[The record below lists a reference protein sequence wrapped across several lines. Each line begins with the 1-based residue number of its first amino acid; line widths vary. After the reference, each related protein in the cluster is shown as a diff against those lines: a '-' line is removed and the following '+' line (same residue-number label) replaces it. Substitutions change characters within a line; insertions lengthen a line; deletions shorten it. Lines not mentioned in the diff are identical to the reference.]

1 MLLNAINKCS
11 NTQNVSLKFDRGA
24 RESPA
29 STRKLNSFKTYL
41 NLKYLYRSSENYTL
55 GNMAKITNKLET
67 PASATHSLQQ
77 EMNLARRACWCN
89 IRDESKSSPNS
100 PLTTT
105 ATATAT
111 ATLITDKNAQTKKSC
126 EICEN
131 CFNHLTNN
139 DVIFDTN
146 DDATAA
152 DLNAFPAA
160 AAEITKAAVVERATN
175 YNNNNKNNKNNKNKI
190 HTRIVNI
197 ANENNRKTLIVY
209 DRDNDNGHHND
220 DYYTEID
227 NDNDNVDI
235 DIDVDVDVDNNRY
248 KNKNDINNIY
258 KKNKNKNN
266 SDVDVNVDN
275 EVTTVL
281 YGATSSKNI
290 TNNFINNND
299 NDNDNNAY
307 SSSKSINNYSC
318 KNSTED
324 TVPSA
329 IITTTTKIEIATN
342 ANLDNFN
349 IEATTKTTTT
359 TSIATTNLSDNL
371 NNIINENKLK
381 NRSVNKLKSNRRT
394 IDATDKKMA
403 TGATE
408 STELNATNIVA
419 NNYVNIKNN
428 NNNNGNCKVNDN
440 INKMA
445 TTTETKLKS
454 FSTDFVKFARA
465 LLLHFWLAFVAFCD
479 KNTIKRDDPRF
490 VEARRQDQQRQQQQQ
505 QQQKNREHQQ
515 QGQQQD
521 NRQQQQQQEQQQ
533 RPKKFRLLTNKKFIF
548 LFMVC
553 AFFSCI
559 NRIDA
564 RPNAIGTSSNAI
576 PGNEAVATGV
586 VGDGGSPNA
595 GNNIGSNLP
604 TSDGAIP
611 DFSKPSKEMSKNIF
625 LSDSDS
631 YKEGHHAER
640 YPLSQVDFDR
650 VKTPF
655 IIGIWILSASIAK
668 IGFHMTP
675 KLHLIF
681 PESCLLI
688 VVGVVIGV
696 VLFFGTEVAVS
707 PLTPN
712 TFFFYMLPPIILDA
726 GYFMPNRMFFD
737 NLGTI
742 LLMAVVGTIFNIATI
757 GGSLWACGLTGI
769 FGGADQT
776 PKFLDIFLFASLIS
790 AVDPVAVLAVFE
802 EIHVNEILYIVVF
815 GESLLNDAVTVV
827 MYHMMEV
834 YNEIGISN
842 IIAQDVVSGVGS
854 FFVVAIGGTVI
865 GIIWGFLTGLVTRFT
880 DHVRV
885 IEPIFIFVMAYLAY
899 LNAEIFHM
907 SGILAITFCGITMKN
922 YVESNISQKSHT
934 TVKYALKMLSSSSE
948 TIIFMFLGVATVNN
962 HHVWN
967 TWFVLLTIAFCSVF
981 RVLGVI
987 LLSALANRFRL
998 HKLSRVDQFVMSYG
1012 GLRGAVAFA
1021 LVLLVDENVVKQK
1034 DMFVTTTIAVIY
1046 FTVFLQGITIK
1057 PLVKILNVKRANKRK
1072 PTMNERIHERFMD
1085 HLMAGIEDIV
1095 GKTGNYNVRDKFKRF
1110 DNRFIRPLLIRDL
1123 KGAEPKIIETY
1134 SKLTMRDAMEVMRRN
1149 PSTIG
1154 QITGTESMSALFR
1167 NYTNNCIGGR
1177 WAPPTIYTTCPSLT
1191 NLDHSCSRNLDMHEL
1206 DYNPSK
1212 KDLTDAKIHHLLA
1225 EELKPYRRASIQMH
1239 RRLSYSR
1246 HAVDDRDLS
1255 TQVNYKMQMNFR
1267 RMFND
1272 RKHHKRSK
1280 RGTGK
1285 QQEGVKQNH
1294 VSFHD
1299 FQQNGTTKQ
1308 FSHDY
1313 INEVLNESAEENQP
1327 KLTEVT
1333 VMAANDDWDDGLT
1346 FTAKSSLAEN
1356 PIPEEDRNLSRDSD
1370 GERRVATPTATESQL
1385 PWKRQGDEISDAVQ
1399 QNEFPAWASN
1409 KEYLAYNSP
1418 SATFLGGINKPKQP
1432 KSVIGLFRRESSG
1445 SKGGTSITGSAIS
1458 DAIDAGS
1465 ARGSDPALAAALSSL
1480 IVPSSQTSNPRLDK
1494 RSQSISVTSGEGH
1507 SGPFPV
1513 TASHRRN
1520 VRRGSMLEL
1529 SGDTIPEESYQHGHS
1544 KSLCEPDG
1552 DEWNCGALQPH
1563 EQYDDDIGS
1572 DSLLPAGRQ
1581 PLLPKITPLPQIRRM
1596 GVGAVGST
1604 GIGVNSG
1611 SGSGIPSSSKN
1622 QVTTA
1627 LLSTSNSDYDDDED
1641 EDFDLYDDENIVVT
1655 TTTTVASGSGSSGS
1669 GSGVPINSSNAVGI
1683 NGAKNRSTNSS
1694 GASGSSNTSS
1704 SGSNTNTT
1712 TTIRLT
1718 RNNDESII

>member
-1 MLLNAINKCS
+1 MS
-11 NTQNVSLKFDRGA
+11 NLTEQDYDSA
-24 RESPA
+24 
-29 STRKLNSFKTYL
+29 
-41 NLKYLYRSSENYTL
+41 
-55 GNMAKITNKLET
+55 T
-67 PASATHSLQQ
+67 PALEQQ
-77 EMNLARRACWCN
+77 MNLARRACWKSHSFGSKDLPTKASPALTIVN
-89 IRDESKSSPNS
+89 PAMPDPNEAEKPPSDESK
-100 PLTTT
+100 
-105 ATATAT
+105 
-111 ATLITDKNAQTKKSC
+111 TKIEPETK
-126 EICEN
+126 
-131 CFNHLTNN
+131 
-139 DVIFDTN
+139 
-146 DDATAA
+146 AR
-152 DLNAFPAA
+152 
-160 AAEITKAAVVERATN
+160 ITKATCNASPSGIFGKRAILLLALCLLLGLSQGRPNMSATGVTPGQDSIVDAGAVTQLNLAQPPPTAVAKDDAQPTPSEPPSHRLPRA
-175 YNNNNKNNKNNKNKI
+175 
-190 HTRIVNI
+190 
-197 ANENNRKTLIVY
+197 E
-209 DRDNDNGHHND
+209 
-220 DYYTEID
+220 
-227 NDNDNVDI
+227 
-235 DIDVDVDVDNNRY
+235 
-248 KNKNDINNIY
+248 
-258 KKNKNKNN
+258 
-266 SDVDVNVDN
+266 
-275 EVTTVL
+275 
-281 YGATSSKNI
+281 
-290 TNNFINNND
+290 
-299 NDNDNNAY
+299 
-307 SSSKSINNYSC
+307 
-318 KNSTED
+318 
-324 TVPSA
+324 P
-329 IITTTTKIEIATN
+329 
-342 ANLDNFN
+342 
-349 IEATTKTTTT
+349 
-359 TSIATTNLSDNL
+359 
-371 NNIINENKLK
+371 
-381 NRSVNKLKSNRRT
+381 LKSN
-394 IDATDKKMA
+394 DPNPEEEEGGHKM
-403 TGATE
+403 
-408 STELNATNIVA
+408 
-419 NNYVNIKNN
+419 
-428 NNNNGNCKVNDN
+428 
-440 INKMA
+440 
-445 TTTETKLKS
+445 
-454 FSTDFVKFARA
+454 
-465 LLLHFWLAFVAFCD
+465 
-479 KNTIKRDDPRF
+479 
-490 VEARRQDQQRQQQQQ
+490 
-505 QQQKNREHQQ
+505 
-515 QGQQQD
+515 
-521 NRQQQQQQEQQQ
+521 
-533 RPKKFRLLTNKKFIF
+533 
-548 LFMVC
+548 
-553 AFFSCI
+553 
-559 NRIDA
+559 
-564 RPNAIGTSSNAI
+564 
-576 PGNEAVATGV
+576 
-586 VGDGGSPNA
+586 
-595 GNNIGSNLP
+595 
-604 TSDGAIP
+604 
-611 DFSKPSKEMSKNIF
+611 
-625 LSDSDS
+625 
-631 YKEGHHAER
+631 ER
-640 YPLSQVDFDR
+640 YPLSSVDFVR

-696 VLFFGTEVAVS
+696 VLYFCTDVAVS

-726 GYFMPNRMFFD
+726 GYFMPNRLFFD

-757 GGSLWACGLTGI
+757 GGSLYACGLFGI
-769 FGGADQT
+769 YGESET
-776 PKFLDIFLFASLIS
+776 PGLMDVFLFASLIS

-827 MYHMMEV
+827 MYHMMES
-834 YNEIGISN
+834 YNEIGLDK
-842 IIAQDVVSGVGS
+842 IIAQDIASGVGS
-854 FFVVAIGGTVI
+854 FFVVALGGTAI

-934 TVKYALKMLSSSSE
+934 TVKYALKMLSSSAE

-962 HHVWN
+962 MHVWN
-967 TWFVLLTIAFCSVF
+967 TWFVVLTIAFCSVF
-981 RVLGVI
+981 RVIGVI

-1034 DMFVTTTIAVIY
+1034 NMFVTTTIAVIY

-1154 QITGTESMSALFR
+1154 QMTGTESMSALFR
-1167 NYTNNCIGGR
+1167 NYTNNYIGGR

-1191 NLDHSCSRNLDMHEL
+1191 NLDNTCSRNLDMAEL

-1280 RGTGK
+1280 RGASNK
-1285 QQEGVKQNH
+1285 EPKENVKQNH

-1308 FSHDY
+1308 LT
-1313 INEVLNESAEENQP
+1313 NAEECQQNP
-1327 KLTEVT
+1327 NEINV
-1333 VMAANDDWDDGLT
+1333 VGPSDDWDDGLT
-1346 FTAKSSLAEN
+1346 FTAKSSLAEH
-1356 PIPEEDRNLSRDSD
+1356 PIPEEDRNLSRESD

-1385 PWKRQGDEISDAVQ
+1385 PWKRQGDECTDAVQ

-1432 KSVIGLFRRESSG
+1432 KSVIGLFRRESSS
-1445 SKGGTSITGSAIS
+1445 SK
-1458 DAIDAGS
+1458 AGS
-1465 ARGSDPALAAALSSL
+1465 IGIGSTGTVDAAASSADPMV
-1480 IVPSSQTSNPRLDK
+1480 VPSSQAIQPPAVGGLPGPSTSMHNPRLDK
-1494 RSQSISVTSGEGH
+1494 RSQSISSGSLGAGAHQLGPDGH

-1529 SGDTIPEESYQHGHS
+1529 SGDTIPEESSYQHGHS
-1544 KSLCEPDG
+1544 KSLCEPADSDDWDG
-1552 DEWNCGALQPH
+1552 APLSAASGANS
-1563 EQYDDDIGS
+1563 ERMMRS
-1572 DSLLPAGRQ
+1572 GRE
-1581 PLLPKITPLPQIRRM
+1581 PLLPRPSNTPRAQIRRM
-1596 GVGAVGST
+1596 NAGAVGGAVGSL
-1604 GIGVNSG
+1604 GGR
-1611 SGSGIPSSSKN
+1611 KN
-1622 QVTTA
+1622 QVTKA
-1627 LLSTSNSDYDDDED
+1627 LLDYEDSETDSDEDDDDED

-1655 TTTTVASGSGSSGS
+1655 TFTTPAAPGVRRPGSSPGSGSD
-1669 GSGVPINSSNAVGI
+1669 A
-1683 NGAKNRSTNSS
+1683 
-1694 GASGSSNTSS
+1694 
-1704 SGSNTNTT
+1704 TT
-1712 TTIRLT
+1712 TTTSIRLT